1 MPKVASKKNPNLKGP
16 GLPTSLKNLEKAR
29 QALVDKK
36 TYLNDMSLIVP
47 EHVPEDMSEDMFL
60 DHHKKTS
67 NRIAYK
73 LSKQVEEILEQAS
86 KSKTSKTSLLGQAY
100 GFKSLSD
107 TYMSYLKL
115 QYPLGLDSRDSSQL
129 SHLLGS
135 ILPQLKAT
143 LNIDLSTMVS
153 PPPIKRHS
161 KPTTIEGKSYDL
173 PAPPTP
179 EQTS

>member
-1 MPKVASKKNPNLKGP
+1 MPKVTSKKNPNLKGP

-29 QALVDKK
+29 QALADKK
-36 TYLNDMSLIVP
+36 TCLSDMSPMIP
-47 EHVPEDMSEDMFL
+47 DSISDNMSEDMFL

-73 LSKQVEEILEQAS
+73 LSRQVEQILEQAS
-86 KSKTSKTSLLGQAY
+86 KSKASKTGKDSLLGQAY

-143 LNIDLSTMVS
+143 LNIDLSAMVPSS
-153 PPPIKRHS
+153 P
-161 KPTTIEGKSYDL
+161 TTVTIEGMCTDV
-173 PAPPTP
+173 PATPTP
-179 EQTS
+179 